1 MAASRKEQ
9 KRKNMAVPGEEDDG
23 ETTERQKKRKDK
35 EKHKS
40 KEKKRG

>member
-9 KRKNMAVPGEEDDG
+9 KRKNKAVPEEEVG
-23 ETTERQKKRKDK
+23 ETTERKKKRKDK